1 MNFEQIMP
9 AIALI
14 LVLILVLPGF
24 ISSNSNLKVF
34 LKKYI
39 YLGYNCFGCCDS
51 SIFHLTN
58 EKNKFSYFWVHGTY
72 GTADNKICKV

>member
-34 LKKYI
+34 LKNI
-39 YLGYNCFGCCDS
+39 
-51 SIFHLTN
+51 SIWTIIVLAVMVVL
-58 EKNKFSYFWVHGTY
+58 YF
-72 GTADNKICKV
+72 I

>member
-9 AIALI
+9 ATSFDFSFNISASWFY
-14 LVLILVLPGF
+14 F
-24 ISSNSNLKVF
+24 IKLK
-34 LKKYI
+34 LKSIPKKYI

-58 EKNKFSYFWVHGTY
+58 EKNKFSYFWMHGTY
-72 GTADNKICKV
+72 GTADN